1 MWLLVNF
8 QKIDWNVLAISACLA
23 LFGILFIFSST
34 QTDQQIYSVFFYK
47 QVYGCI
53 AGLFVYF
60 LFCSIDFRSLCR
72 WGYFAYFLIIFLLL
86 FTLVKGSI
94 GMGAQRWIDVKLF
107 RFQPSELTKL
117 FLPAFVVYYL
127 QGESASRDYSMR
139 TFMPILFI
147 IACSFVLILK
157 QPDLGTALIVAFSAL
172 VMLWQAGISK
182 KFLLWGLLFGAIATP
197 VLYKCLKPYQRK
209 RIEVFLG
216 EGDKQKE
223 RYHVEQS
230 IIAIGSGGFFG
241 KGFLQGTQNRLAFL
255 PERRT
260 DFIFSVLCEEWGLFG
275 STLVLLLYLFLI
287 IHLLIEI
294 VAVRSFYAQ
303 LLALGL
309 LAPTALSVIIN
320 VGMVI
325 GLLPVVG
332 IPLPLMSYGLT
343 HTLITCASLG
353 WINGITASSLAGRE

>member
-8 QKIDWNVLAISACLA
+8 QKIDWDVLAVSACIA
-23 LFGILFIFSST
+23 FFGILFIFSST
-34 QTDQQIYSVFFYK
+34 QTDQQIYSIFYYK

-53 AGLFVYF
+53 AGFFVYI

-72 WGYFAYFLIIFLLL
+72 WGYFAYFLIIALLL
-86 FTLVKGSI
+86 FTLIKGSI

-107 RFQPSELTKL
+107 RFQPSELAKL
-117 FLPAFVVYYL
+117 FLPAFIVYYL
-127 QGESASRDYSMR
+127 QGESPSRDYSMR
-139 TFMPILFI
+139 MFMPILFI

-172 VMLWQAGISK
+172 VMLWHAGISK
-182 KFLLWGLLFGAIATP
+182 KFLLWGMLFGAVTAP
-197 VLYKCLKPYQRK
+197 VLYQCLKPYQRK
-209 RIEVFLG
+209 RIEVFMG

-275 STLVLLLYLFLI
+275 STIVLLLYLFLI
-287 IHLLIEI
+287 IHLLLEI
-294 VAVRSFYAQ
+294 VVIRSFYAQ

-309 LAPTALSVIIN
+309 LMPTALSVLIN